1 MDRPS
6 INSCLLFYRQAQ
18 RFLSDAG
25 VSNAKHEAMW
35 MVEQVLGLSRLKI
48 HTEPDLPISPEQQE
62 RLWALLERRAL
73 GEPLQ
78 YLLGSQEFRGLDFL
92 VSTDVLIP
100 RPETELLAEELLFHV
115 RGETRPLLVDVGTG
129 SGCLAVSLA
138 VEHPGAILYAIDQ
151 CPRAVG
157 MARRNA
163 GRHQVAQRV
172 MGIVG
177 DLLAPLL
184 SDALKGKVTGIVANL
199 PYISR
204 EEWTTLPRDVRDFE
218 PRRALDGGSD
228 GLAVYRRLLPEAAL
242 ALSPGGVLV
251 VEVGPNQADR
261 LCQEPEVKQMYTLH
275 RIRKD
280 AGGMKRVV
288 CLRRNT

>member
-6 INSCLLFYRQAQ
+6 VNSCLVFYRRAQ
-18 RFLSDAG
+18 RFLVDAG

-35 MVEQVLGLSRLKI
+35 MLEQVLGLPRLRI
-48 HTEPDLPISPEQQE
+48 HTEPDLAISSGQQE
-62 RLWALLERRAL
+62 RLWDLLGRRAS

-100 RPETELLAEELLFHV
+100 RSETELIVEELISHV
-115 RGETRPLLVDVGTG
+115 REWPSPLIIDVGTG

-138 VEHPGAILYAIDQ
+138 VEHPGAIFYAIDQ
-151 CPRAVG
+151 CPFAVN
-157 MARRNA
+157 MAMRNA
-163 GRHQVAQRV
+163 GRHRVAQRV
-172 MGIVG
+172 WGIVG

-184 SDALKGKVTGIVANL
+184 SDALKGKVAGIMANL
-199 PYISR
+199 PYIPR

-218 PRRALDGGSD
+218 PRKALDGGSD
-228 GLAVYRRLLPEAAL
+228 GLAVYRRLLPEAAVV
-242 ALSPGGVLV
+242 LSPGGLLV

-261 LCQEPEVKQMYTLH
+261 LCQELVGQEEYVLH
-275 RIRKD
+275 HIRKD